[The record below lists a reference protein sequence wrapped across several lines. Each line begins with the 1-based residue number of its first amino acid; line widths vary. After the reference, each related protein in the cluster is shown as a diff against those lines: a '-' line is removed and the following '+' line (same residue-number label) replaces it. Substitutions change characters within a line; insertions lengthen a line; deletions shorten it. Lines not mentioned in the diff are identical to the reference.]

1 MSRKKN
7 EITILCKSSARVG
20 TDAFV
25 RPCGPDVSGRRVFL
39 LFALSRDQSR
49 NGKLRTFQSCFSL
62 TQCLDP
68 FMLIA

>member
-25 RPCGPDVSGRRVFL
+25 RPCGPDVSGRRALFVCLEPRSVPEWETANFPVLFFL
-39 LFALSRDQSR
+39 DSVS
-49 NGKLRTFQSCFSL
+49 
-62 TQCLDP
+62 
-68 FMLIA
+68 